1 MKKISLAIVFLLL
14 SSCTFTA
21 KAQVTAVMQAKVK
34 IVSGAGLTAIQSSS
48 IDLASLDTY
57 TTSDVEAGEFSL
69 VAAPGTDVNVVISQ
83 DADIINAEG
92 DSIEFDSF
100 SIDKNSNESGNHH
113 IKVNG
118 KLNTQNQV
126 FSGHYEGAI
135 TAVVEYL

>member
-1 MKKISLAIVFLLL
+1 MKKISLAIVFILL
-14 SSCTFTA
+14 SCFTA
-21 KAQVTAVMQAKVK
+21 QAQVTAVMQAKVK

-48 IDLASLDTY
+48 IDLTSLDTF
-57 TTSDVEAGEFSL
+57 TTADVEAGEFSL

-83 DADIINAEG
+83 DSDITNAEG
-92 DSIEFDSF
+92 DSIKFDSF